1 MPLVTAQQLIDAGVH
16 YGHQASRWNPKMQP
30 YIHGKRH
37 KIHIINLEETI
48 KGLYRATHFLRH
60 LAATGGQILFLGTKK
75 QIRAVVESEAQRA
88 NMPAV
93 TERWIGGTLT
103 NFSTVRE
110 RLSRL
115 IELENLESTG
125 ALDKYKKKDQSSM
138 RRDMKKIKRNL
149 EGVRVLHGLPS
160 ALIVV
165 DPRREE
171 NAVKE
176 AARMNVPVV
185 CILDTDCD
193 PGYADIV
200 IPANDDTM
208 SSVQLILSHLTEAVI
223 EGRKTCDESTLRD
236 AQRVASDDVRCRQA
250 QGRRTEGGRG
260 EGGRGRGD
268 GGRGRGGPGGGRGPR
283 GFGGPGRGGPAAGG
297 QAPGGQAAGG
307 HADSV
312 SIGGPDADGPA
323 T

>member
-75 QIRAVVESEAQRA
+75 QIRAVVETEAQRA
-88 NMPAV
+88 QMPAV

-110 RLSRL
+110 RLTRL
-115 IELENLESTG
+115 VELENLESTG

-149 EGVRVLHGLPS
+149 EGVRVLHGLP
-160 ALIVV
+160 AAMIVI

-200 IPANDDTM
+200 IPANDDAM
-208 SSVQLILSHLTEAVI
+208 SSVQLILGHLTEAVI
-223 EGRKTCDESTLRD
+223 EGRKTCDDATLRD
-236 AQRVASDDVRCRQA
+236 AQRTASDDVRSRQA
-250 QGRRTEGGRG
+250 QGRRAEGGRDGRPGRG
-260 EGGRGRGD
+260 EGGRGD
-268 GGRGRGGPGGGRGPR
+268 GRGRSGGGGGGRGP
-283 GFGGPGRGGPAAGG
+283 GRGGMGG
-297 QAPGGQAAGG
+297 GGGG
-307 HADSV
+307 ASRGGAHADSV
-312 SIGGPDADGPA
+312 SIGSDRPDGGAAPA
-323 T
+323 G